1 MTLEFGASSG
11 PPTLLP
17 HHCLWS
23 SPRASM
29 PVAAAPTGSGS
40 GPSLGPSQL
49 EGPAWGMPSGG
60 GAGSLPGPLAGSVP
74 VVAHRSHSPLTT
86 GIPSHWQSSC
96 TITGGYVPKGS
107 QTGPATSLLARQW
120 SPVPV
125 QAGGLRLRPAPVPVP
140 VAPHAAPGVLSPMA
154 AAPACDWKPLVRWQ
168 WWPTG
173 QSLPVNPC
181 PRQWQHHPV
190 PPQGLTG

>member
-1 MTLEFGASSG
+1 MNRYSLALEFGASSG
-11 PPTLLP
+11 PPTMLP

-23 SPRASM
+23 SQRASM

-60 GAGSLPGPLAGSVP
+60 GAGSLPGPLAVSVP
-74 VVAHRSHSPLTT
+74 LAVVAHRSHSPLITT

-96 TITGGYVPKGS
+96 TITGGSVPVPKGS
-107 QTGPATSLLARQW
+107 RTGPATSLLARQW

-140 VAPHAAPGVLSPMA
+140 VAPHAAHGVLSPM
-154 AAPACDWKPLVRWQ
+154 
-168 WWPTG
+168 PT
-173 QSLPVNPC
+173 
-181 PRQWQHHPV
+181 
-190 PPQGLTG
+190 